1 MIITMS
7 GTRADNRPWPPY
19 HGEIEVDEWEAEALV
34 RGQHA
39 EYADTPAVHRGY
51 AMLTVPDPE
60 IEEKIRQR
68 SHEEEFGEAEP
79 VYRDE
84 LDEPADDDDF
94 DRRDDDSDFD
104 RDEVV
109 TDKVKPMKRPV
120 STDAKAEW
128 VKWAVQNGAEEKHS
142 LEMTKAQLVAKFG
155 KL

>member
-19 HGEIEVDEWEAEALV
+19 HGEIEVDEWEAAALV
-34 RGQHA
+34 KGQHA
-39 EYADTPAVHRGY
+39 EYAELPVVHRGWD
-51 AMLTVPDPE
+51 MLAVPDPD
-60 IEEKIRQR
+60 IEEKMRQR
-68 SHEEEFGEAEP
+68 SHEEEFGEPEP
-79 VYRDE
+79 IYRDE
-84 LDEPADDDDF
+84 LDEPDLDDDF

-109 TDKVKPMKRPV
+109 AVKPKPMKRPV
-120 STDAKAEW
+120 TTDSKAAW
-128 VKWAVQNGAEEKHS
+128 VDWAVFNGAERKHS